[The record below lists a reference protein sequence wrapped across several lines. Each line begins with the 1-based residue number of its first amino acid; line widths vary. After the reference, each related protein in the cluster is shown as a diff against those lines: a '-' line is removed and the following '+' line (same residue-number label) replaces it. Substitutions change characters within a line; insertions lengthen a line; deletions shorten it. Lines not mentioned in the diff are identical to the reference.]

1 VCFFDALFASKKHT
15 SFIFKECCI
24 VTRVEDMSFKVER
37 EQIVLPMALLLL
49 LAFALRVWE
58 VGTADLTF
66 DEVATFFVAHRP
78 VGEMVRYVM
87 GAAREHPPFYY
98 LIMSLWMRWAGTSE
112 FALRYPSVLIGV
124 LTVVWSFRVGRRL
137 GPRGGWWSAVL
148 CTVLPFSLWIG
159 RTARMYG
166 LVLLLSLLVMESWLR
181 WLERP
186 GWRRWL
192 GFVVLSLIAAMTHYY
207 LVLLWPVQA
216 LLLLL
221 LPRATR
227 SIRKPWLATALGIGV
242 VVGAFIAISPG
253 IRAMVLE
260 VARRFPGQLWR
271 VQAWAFVFAD
281 FYFWGY
287 RPELA
292 WLVWVGLGL
301 TLVGWIVCARR
312 NLLTGAL
319 LAVWGVI
326 PLLLASL
333 VPESLETRYLT
344 PIFPAFLFGLAALL
358 ARLRTRLLR
367 LLAVGGLWAFALWRV
382 PLLYENLDTE
392 FSTRM
397 QTLHVAA
404 QPGDALVMNGP
415 WPTLLLR
422 YYPQPDFIRVYAVPP
437 AAPPGFSAETDIP
450 RLEQIVREHPR
461 IWVSYGAIQWA
472 DPQYS
477 VSRWLAEHTY
487 RVYERAGMALHLPPV
502 EDMVEVRADV
512 DLGLRLALR
521 RAMVDRQIGQ
531 VGDVVRV
538 GLMLEGQSL
547 DRYIYVT
554 LGLLDEHGNVWQQY
568 KTNLG
573 PLHQPA
579 QGVLPGRWDEHLGL
593 WLLPGLPPGD
603 YILALQVEGDGVAM
617 GEAAN
622 HHGWIPVTPFHVTAG
637 VAQAGL
643 EGLLPNDAGVT
654 PVFDETLAVVGVE
667 PYTAKSMQGYQAG
680 FAMWWRAGGTMAA
693 AQVQVCLVGS
703 QRWDAGVFAL
713 GPDFYP
719 PTVWQPGEIIR
730 QDIAFR
736 LPDDLTAGRYRVLV
750 QAQTGDGAALPLDSA
765 NGDDWAEL
773 FTFVVEART
782 RSYAP
787 PLSITRQDVRFGDVL
802 RLRGYRLE
810 RQTVHPGESVALT
823 VYWQAMEKPP
833 QMYAVF
839 NHLRAPDNT
848 PLWHGDSWPQ
858 AGVYTTEHWRKNEVV
873 TEEYT
878 IDIPED
884 TPPGDYPLY
893 TGVYDPLTGNRLP
906 ATTPRGERL
915 LNDEFVVF
923 TLTVS
928 P

>member
-1 VCFFDALFASKKHT
+1 
-15 SFIFKECCI
+15 
-24 VTRVEDMSFKVER
+24 
-37 EQIVLPMALLLL
+37 
-49 LAFALRVWE
+49 
-58 VGTADLTF
+58 
-66 DEVATFFVAHRP
+66 
-78 VGEMVRYVM
+78 
-87 GAAREHPPFYY
+87 
-98 LIMSLWMRWAGTSE
+98 
-112 FALRYPSVLIGV
+112 
-124 LTVVWSFRVGRRL
+124 
-137 GPRGGWWSAVL
+137 
-148 CTVLPFSLWIG
+148 
-159 RTARMYG
+159 
-166 LVLLLSLLVMESWLR
+166 
-181 WLERP
+181 
-186 GWRRWL
+186 
-192 GFVVLSLIAAMTHYY
+192 
-207 LVLLWPVQA
+207 
-216 LLLLL
+216 
-221 LPRATR
+221 
-227 SIRKPWLATALGIGV
+227 
-242 VVGAFIAISPG
+242 
-253 IRAMVLE
+253 
-260 VARRFPGQLWR
+260 
-271 VQAWAFVFAD
+271 
-281 FYFWGY
+281 
-287 RPELA
+287 
-292 WLVWVGLGL
+292 
-301 TLVGWIVCARR
+301 
-312 NLLTGAL
+312 
-319 LAVWGVI
+319 
-326 PLLLASL
+326 
-333 VPESLETRYLT
+333 
-344 PIFPAFLFGLAALL
+344 
-358 ARLRTRLLR
+358 
-367 LLAVGGLWAFALWRV
+367 
-382 PLLYENLDTE
+382 
-392 FSTRM
+392 
-397 QTLHVAA
+397 
-404 QPGDALVMNGP
+404 MNGP

-680 FAMWWRAGGTMAA
+680 FAMWWRAGETTAA
-693 AQVQVCLVGS
+693 AQVQVRLVGS